1 MVEEFM
7 TEIKKE
13 LEKMKEILVEE
24 FKPFFIILFGS
35 YAKEMQ
41 NSESDIDIAIF
52 AKNKTKKDIFTM
64 KQKLER
70 IAMRDVDLVNLA
82 DENLSNALKYEVLMT
97 GIVLHCLNSYQFE
110 MYKLDEIREYF
121 DFNESRKVILDRIKK
136 EGTIYG
142 E

>member
-1 MVEEFM
+1 MD
-7 TEIKKE
+7 EIKDE
-13 LEKMKEILVEE
+13 LEKIKEILVEE

>member
-1 MVEEFM
+1 MD
-7 TEIKKE
+7 EIKDE

-97 GIVLHCLNSYQFE
+97 GVVLHCLNLYQFE

>member
-1 MVEEFM
+1 MA
-7 TEIKKE
+7 EIKKE

-97 GIVLHCLNSYQFE
+97 GVVLHCLNSYQFE

>member
-1 MVEEFM
+1 M

>member
-1 MVEEFM
+1 MD
-7 TEIKKE
+7 EIKDE
-13 LEKMKEILVEE
+13 LEKIKEILVEE

-52 AKNKTKKDIFTM
+52 AKNKTKKDTFTM